1 MGMEEKRFGMD
12 EAIGGGEVPEEKS
25 GVAEVLRAYRERLGR
40 AGGLARAAKLS
51 PERRREIAVNAG
63 RARGKK
69 KP

>member
-1 MGMEEKRFGMD
+1 MEKDKKFFED
-12 EAIGGGEVPEEKS
+12 EVEAREPVEEEGS
-25 GVAEVLRAYRERLGR
+25 EAAEVLRAYRERLSR

-69 KP
+69 K